1 MKIKLIATLCIL
13 ALAVSLG
20 AAAFAASGVASGG
33 PSGEASGEAKKT
45 RGDLGEIVP
54 PETADEYIMSAFSCK
69 SFTEEPVTDEELEQ
83 ILAAG
88 INAPSAIN
96 TQPWQFI
103 VVENEQLKSSLVK
116 GAPAVVIVAV
126 PQEDYNM
133 GGNSQFAAGCAAES
147 MYLYAQSI
155 GLGAHMYT
163 APVAMT
169 ISADP
174 EAYGIG
180 EGYEAAVV
188 LAFGH
193 YEDFVDAASGA
204 SVRNEYDSFVTVLE

>member
-1 MKIKLIATLCIL
+1 MKTKLIALICIL
-13 ALAVSLG
+13 ALVLSLG
-20 AAAFAASGVASGG
+20 IAAFAASGEASGEG
-33 PSGEASGEAKKT
+33 SGEAKKT
-45 RGDLGEIVP
+45 RGDLGDVTQ
-54 PETADEYIMSAFSCK
+54 PETAAEYILSAFSCK
-69 SFTEEPVTDEELEQ
+69 SFNDEPVTDEELEQ
-83 ILAAG
+83 ILTAG

-103 VVENEQLKSSLVK
+103 VVEDESLKASLVS
-116 GAPAVVIVAV
+116 GAPCVVIVAV
-126 PQEDYNM
+126 PEEDYNM

-174 EAYGIG
+174 ASYGIA

-193 YEDFVDAASGA
+193 YDDFVDAASGA
-204 SVRNEYDSFVTVLE
+204 SVRNDYDSFVTVLK